1 MPGGWILL
9 SVLFLVTCCCEHSG
23 DREFFSGLLLVH
35 VGDKLG
41 IRLNVKHHSVVVVD
55 CCVRMLFENSIA

>member
-1 MPGGWILL
+1 MFVLGGWILL
-9 SVLFLVTCCCEHSG
+9 SVLFLVTDCCEHSG

-41 IRLNVKHHSVVVVD
+41 IRLNVTRH
-55 CCVRMLFENSIA
+55 